1 RPPLAPDLPYLVK
14 VLIGSIYMLIGI
26 YTLLR
31 QRGRDSFLFC
41 LWCLVSALLYLI
53 SPVPPADAE
62 YRLLFAANQLARC
75 LLPALTLHL
84 PAPPGAADAAAGAD
98 AGHGRATATPPRRR
112 RAWVPF
118 LYLPAAALT
127 ALHLDLMLTNGR
139 FLTGRPTAALLG
151 TLDRVDL
158 LHLVGF

>member
-1 RPPLAPDLPYLVK
+1 
-14 VLIGSIYMLIGI
+14 
-26 YTLLR
+26 
-31 QRGRDSFLFC
+31 
-41 LWCLVSALLYLI
+41 
-53 SPVPPADAE
+53 PPADAE

-84 PAPPGAADAAAGAD
+84 FLVFPSPPEAADAAAGDD

-127 ALHLDLMLTNGR
+127 ALHLDLTLASGR
-139 FLTGRPTAALLG
+139 CLTGRRTAALLG

-158 LHLVGF
+158 LHLVGFGIAAIFVLIYRLLNESGWERRRQLHWMILGLAGGYLPFLALYTVPFGL